1 MKLLYILLATVVAIT
16 ISRLFD
22 YIFDK
27 FVETNKMKMT
37 IDERTRVSIL
47 IHFVVFVIIY
57 VAVILS
63 TT

>member
-57 VAVILS
+57 VAFILS